1 MTQSIKDF
9 QKSISDK
16 INSVLDIQR
25 RGNIQ
30 QQQSSKPYY
39 GCCFAC
45 EKKGHRFYECKSSSI
60 DKINEIK
67 NNLRSYI
74 EKYRADKEKSN
85 NEQKTPEMGNKKN
98 SLNH

>member
-1 MTQSIKDF
+1 M
-9 QKSISDK
+9 
-16 INSVLDIQR
+16 L
-25 RGNIQ
+25 
-30 QQQSSKPYY
+30 
-39 GCCFAC
+39 FAC
-45 EKKGHRFYECKSSSI
+45 EKKVHRFYECKISSI

-74 EKYRADKEKSN
+74 EKYKADKEKSN